1 MPNKDL
7 QKTYHYCP
15 VLDKKISYENMKKIK
30 SFFDNYNDD
39 DGDDTQYKNYGGEE
53 MKQWLNNTLNDMRG
67 SVYYPKKS
75 KMDAG
80 GKNQFKKTHYKDNDN
95 TNITNVNLP
104 KIAKSSNHRAIMA
117 NKTVYESIG
126 EELNVM
132 KYLIEYM
139 NNNNND
145 NKTI

>member
-30 SFFDNYNDD
+30 SFFDNYDG
-39 DGDDTQYKNYGGEE
+39 DGDDSQYNNYGGEK

-80 GKNQFKKTHYKDNDN
+80 GQNQFKKTHHKDNDN
-95 TNITNVNLP
+95 TNIGNVNLP
-104 KIAKSSNHRAIMA
+104 KIAKSSNHRVIMA
-117 NKTVYESIG
+117 NKTIYESMG
-126 EELNVM
+126 EELNAM
-132 KYLIEYM
+132 KYLIGYM
-139 NNNNND
+139 NNNNK
-145 NKTI
+145 KTI